1 MHKDLKCIL
10 VGEEEI
16 AGRVKELGEEITRDY
31 KDKNLLCVGILNGSA
46 VFMSDLIRK
55 IKLPLRMEFMAA
67 SSYGSGSVSSGSVKI
82 TRDLNFDIAGYD
94 VLIVEDIIDTGV
106 TLSYIKEMLW
116 ERNPRSVK
124 IAAIFDK
131 PARRRTELKAEYTGF
146 TVPDEFIVGYGL
158 DYDRRYRNLPYIG
171 VLKPEIY
178 SKDTPGV

>member
-1 MHKDLKCIL
+1 M
-10 VGEEEI
+10 
-16 AGRVKELGEEITRDY
+16 
-31 KDKNLLCVGILNGSA
+31 
-46 VFMSDLIRK
+46 
-55 IKLPLRMEFMAA
+55 
-67 SSYGSGSVSSGSVKI
+67 SSGSVKI
-82 TRDLNFDIAGYD
+82 TRDLNFNIAGYD

-106 TLSYIKEMLW
+106 TLSYIKDMLRK
-116 ERNPRSVK
+116 RNPRSVK